1 MLLRRVRHYFNMI
14 EITLAIAIMGVGIT
28 SLMVL
33 LPVGLRSSQESISN
47 NYVPIIADYFY
58 SLIRTDLMFSRTKKT
73 IKLPGVDSG
82 EEDGS
87 GSSTTGV
94 TYYEYESLNNS
105 AIGDFEDKSKLGD
118 LINGSGSDTD
128 TILSI
133 KEDGK
138 IDNFTWLLDWI
149 GSDSDKELEIDA
161 VGDNKLSGVTNQPVN
176 IFYHDT
182 DAGDYVVVF
191 RSKSETGDGLT
202 YDIVDFAAEV
212 KLFKDD
218 SLKVGGGSSGF
229 SSDDVMRVYMHISW
243 PIELPLSKRQ
253 SRVYVWD
260 VARGVFE

>member
-1 MLLRRVRHYFNMI
+1 MLLKRVRHYFNMI

-33 LPVGLRSSQESISN
+33 LPVGLRNSQESISN

-58 SLIRTDLMFSRTKKT
+58 GLIRTDLMFRRTKKT

-87 GSSTTGV
+87 GSSTEGV
-94 TYYEYESLNNS
+94 TYYEYESLTS
-105 AIGDFEDKSKLGD
+105 SVIDDFEEKSKLD
-118 LINGSGSDTD
+118 ELLSGSGSDAN

-133 KEDGK
+133 DKDGK
-138 IDNFTWLLDWI
+138 IENFTWMFNWI
-149 GSDSDKELEIDA
+149 TSGSDNELEIDTD
-161 VGDNKLSGVTNQPVN
+161 GDNKLSGVTNQPVN

-182 DAGDYVVVF
+182 DTSDYVVVF

-202 YDIVDFAAEV
+202 YDMVDFAAEV

-218 SLKVGGGSSGF
+218 ALNINGVSK
-229 SSDDVMRVYMHISW
+229 SSDDLMRVYMHISW

>member
-33 LPVGLRSSQESISN
+33 LPVGLRNSQESISN

-87 GSSTTGV
+87 GSSTEGV
-94 TYYEYESLNNS
+94 TYYEYESLTS
-105 AIGDFEDKSKLGD
+105 SVIGDFEEKPDKG
-118 LINGSGSDTD
+118 LIEDSDSDAD

-133 KEDGK
+133 DSDGK
-138 IDNFTWLLDWI
+138 IS
-149 GSDSDKELEIDA
+149 GSNNWVWMRDSSNELEIDEIS
-161 VGDNKLSGVTNQPVN
+161 GENKVNDCTGQPVN
-176 IFYHDT
+176 IFYKNGDSS
-182 DAGDYVVVF
+182 DYVVVF

-202 YDIVDFAAEV
+202 YDMVDFAAEV

-218 SLKVGGGSSGF
+218 GLKINNDGSSF
-229 SSDDVMRVYMHISW
+229 SSDDLMRVYMHISW

>member
-33 LPVGLRSSQESISN
+33 LPVGLRNSQESISN

-87 GSSTTGV
+87 GSSTEGV
-94 TYYEYESLNNS
+94 TYYEYESLTS
-105 AIGDFEDKSKLGD
+105 SVIDDFEEKPDKG
-118 LINGSGSDTD
+118 LIEDSDSDAD

-133 KEDGK
+133 DSDGK
-138 IDNFTWLLDWI
+138 IS
-149 GSDSDKELEIDA
+149 GSNNWVWMRDSSNELEIDEIS
-161 VGDNKLSGVTNQPVN
+161 GENKVNDCTGQPVN
-176 IFYHDT
+176 IFYKNGDSS
-182 DAGDYVVVF
+182 DYVVVF

-202 YDIVDFAAEV
+202 YDMVDFAAEV

-218 SLKVGGGSSGF
+218 GLKINNDGSSF
-229 SSDDVMRVYMHISW
+229 SSDDLMRVYMHISW

>member
-33 LPVGLRSSQESISN
+33 LPVGLRNSQESISN

-58 SLIRTDLMFSRTKKT
+58 SLIRTDLMFSWTKKT

-87 GSSTTGV
+87 GSSTEGV
-94 TYYEYESLNNS
+94 TYYEYESLTS
-105 AIGDFEDKSKLGD
+105 SVIGDFEEKPDKG
-118 LINGSGSDTD
+118 LIEDSDSDAD

-133 KEDGK
+133 DSDGK
-138 IDNFTWLLDWI
+138 IS
-149 GSDSDKELEIDA
+149 GSNNWVWMRDSSNELEIDEIS
-161 VGDNKLSGVTNQPVN
+161 GENKVNDCTGQPVN
-176 IFYHDT
+176 IFYKNGDSS
-182 DAGDYVVVF
+182 DYVVVF

-202 YDIVDFAAEV
+202 YDMVDFAAEV

-218 SLKVGGGSSGF
+218 GLKINNDGSSF
-229 SSDDVMRVYMHISW
+229 SSDDLMRVYMHISW

>member
-87 GSSTTGV
+87 GSSTEGV
-94 TYYEYESLNNS
+94 TYYEYESLTS
-105 AIGDFEDKSKLGD
+105 SVIDDFEEKSKLD
-118 LINGSGSDTD
+118 ELLSGSGSDAN

-133 KEDGK
+133 DKDGK
-138 IDNFTWLLDWI
+138 IENFTWMFNWI
-149 GSDSDKELEIDA
+149 TSDSDNGLEIDTD
-161 VGDNKLSGVTNQPVN
+161 GDNKLSGVKNQPVN

-182 DAGDYVVVF
+182 DTSDYVVVF

-202 YDIVDFAAEV
+202 YDMVDFAAEV

-218 SLKVGGGSSGF
+218 SLNINGVSKG
-229 SSDDVMRVYMHISW
+229 SDDLMRVYMHISW

>member
-33 LPVGLRSSQESISN
+33 MPVGLRSSQESISN

-87 GSSTTGV
+87 GSSTEGV
-94 TYYEYESLNNS
+94 TYYEYESLTS
-105 AIGDFEDKSKLGD
+105 SVIDDFEEKPNKG
-118 LINGSGSDTD
+118 LIEDSDSDAD

-133 KEDGK
+133 DEDGK
-138 IDNFTWLLDWI
+138 IDNFTWMFDWI
-149 GSDSDKELEIDA
+149 TADSDNELEIDTD
-161 VGDNKLSGVTNQPVN
+161 GDNKLSGVKNQPVN

-182 DAGDYVVVF
+182 DTSDYVVVF

-202 YDIVDFAAEV
+202 YDMVDFAAEV

-218 SLKVGGGSSGF
+218 ALNINGVSK
-229 SSDDVMRVYMHISW
+229 SSDDLMRVYMHISW
-243 PIELPLSKRQ
+243 PIELPLNKRQ

>member
-33 LPVGLRSSQESISN
+33 LPVGLRNSQESISN

-58 SLIRTDLMFSRTKKT
+58 GLIR
-73 IKLPGVDSG
+73 
-82 EEDGS
+82 
-87 GSSTTGV
+87 
-94 TYYEYESLNNS
+94 
-105 AIGDFEDKSKLGD
+105 
-118 LINGSGSDTD
+118 

-133 KEDGK
+133 DEDGE
-138 IDNFTWLLDWI
+138 IENFTWMFDWI
-149 GSDSDKELEIDA
+149 TAGSDNELEIDTD
-161 VGDNKLSGVTNQPVN
+161 GDNKLSGVKNQPVN

-182 DAGDYVVVF
+182 DTSDYVVVF

-202 YDIVDFAAEV
+202 YDMVDFAAEV

-218 SLKVGGGSSGF
+218 ALNINGVSK
-229 SSDDVMRVYMHISW
+229 SSDDLMRVYMHISW

>member
-1 MLLRRVRHYFNMI
+1 MLLKRVRHYFNMI

-33 LPVGLRSSQESISN
+33 LPVGLRNSQESISN

-58 SLIRTDLMFSRTKKT
+58 GLIRTDLIFRRTTEK
-73 IKLPGVDSG
+73 IKLPGVSSG
-82 EEDGS
+82 EDES
-87 GSSTTGV
+87 GSSGSDGV
-94 TYYEYESLNNS
+94 SYYEYESLTS
-105 AIGDFEDKSKLGD
+105 SVIDDFEEKSKLD
-118 LINGSGSDTD
+118 ELLSGSGSDAN

-133 KEDGK
+133 DEDGE
-138 IDNFTWLLDWI
+138 IENFTWMFDWI
-149 GSDSDKELEIDA
+149 TAGSDNELEIDTD
-161 VGDNKLSGVTNQPVN
+161 GDNKLSGVKNQPVN

-182 DAGDYVVVF
+182 DTSDYVVVF
-191 RSKSETGDGLT
+191 RSKSETGDGLI
-202 YDIVDFAAEV
+202 YDMVDFAAEV

-218 SLKVGGGSSGF
+218 ALNINGVSK
-229 SSDDVMRVYMHISW
+229 SSDDLMRVYMHISW

>member
-1 MLLRRVRHYFNMI
+1 MLMKRLCRYFNMI

-33 LPVGLRSSQESISN
+33 LPVGLRSSQESVAN

-58 SLIRTDLMFSRTKKT
+58 GLIRTDLMFRREKKT
-73 IKLPGVDSG
+73 IELPGADSG
-82 EEDGS
+82 DEGSS

-118 LINGSGSDTD
+118 LINGSGSDAD

-133 KEDGK
+133 EEDGK

-149 GSDSDKELEIDA
+149 VSNPDNELKLDA
-161 VGDNKLSGVTNQPVN
+161 VGVNKLSEVTNQPVN

-182 DAGDYVVVF
+182 DASDYVVVF

-229 SSDDVMRVYMHISW
+229 SSDDMMRVYMHISW

-253 SRVYVWD
+253 SRVYAWD

>member
-33 LPVGLRSSQESISN
+33 LPVGLRNSQESISN

-73 IKLPGVDSG
+73 IKLPGVDSE

-87 GSSTTGV
+87 GSSTEGV
-94 TYYEYESLNNS
+94 TYYEYESLTS
-105 AIGDFEDKSKLGD
+105 SVIGDFEEKPDKG
-118 LINGSGSDTD
+118 LIEDSDSDAD

-133 KEDGK
+133 DSDGK
-138 IDNFTWLLDWI
+138 IS
-149 GSDSDKELEIDA
+149 GSNNWVWMRDSSNELEIDEIS
-161 VGDNKLSGVTNQPVN
+161 GENKVNDCTGQPVN
-176 IFYHDT
+176 IFYKNGDSS
-182 DAGDYVVVF
+182 DYVVVF

-202 YDIVDFAAEV
+202 YDMVDFAAEV

-218 SLKVGGGSSGF
+218 GLKINNDGSSF
-229 SSDDVMRVYMHISW
+229 SSDDLMRVYMHISW

>member
-1 MLLRRVRHYFNMI
+1 MLLKRVRHYFNMI

-33 LPVGLRSSQESISN
+33 LPVGLRNSQESISN

-58 SLIRTDLMFSRTKKT
+58 GLIRTDLMFSRTKKT
-73 IKLPGVDSG
+73 IKLPRVDSG

-87 GSSTTGV
+87 GSSTEGV
-94 TYYEYESLNNS
+94 TYYEYESLTS
-105 AIGDFEDKSKLGD
+105 SVIGDFEKKPDKG
-118 LINGSGSDTD
+118 LIEDSDSDAD

-133 KEDGK
+133 DSDGK
-138 IDNFTWLLDWI
+138 IS
-149 GSDSDKELEIDA
+149 GSNNWVWMRDSSNELEIDEIS
-161 VGDNKLSGVTNQPVN
+161 GENKVNDCTGQPVN
-176 IFYHDT
+176 IFYKNGDSS
-182 DAGDYVVVF
+182 DYVVVF

-202 YDIVDFAAEV
+202 YDMVDFAAEV

-218 SLKVGGGSSGF
+218 GLKINNDGSSF
-229 SSDDVMRVYMHISW
+229 SSDDLMRVYMHISW

>member
-87 GSSTTGV
+87 GSSTEGV
-94 TYYEYESLNNS
+94 TYYEYESLTSSVIN
-105 AIGDFEDKSKLGD
+105 DFEDESKLDG
-118 LINGSGSDTD
+118 LIDGSESDAD

-133 KEDGK
+133 DEV
-138 IDNFTWLLDWI
+138 
-149 GSDSDKELEIDA
+149 SDSSSSTWERMRDSSNELEIDEIS
-161 VGDNKLSGVTNQPVN
+161 GENKVNNCTGQPVN
-176 IFYHDT
+176 IFYKNGDSS
-182 DAGDYVVVF
+182 DYVVVF

-202 YDIVDFAAEV
+202 YDMVDFAAEV

-218 SLKVGGGSSGF
+218 GLKIDNNTDSSF
-229 SSDDVMRVYMHISW
+229 SSDDLMRVYMHISW

>member
-1 MLLRRVRHYFNMI
+1 MLLKRVRHYFNMI

-33 LPVGLRSSQESISN
+33 LPVGLRNSQESISN

-87 GSSTTGV
+87 GSSTEGV
-94 TYYEYESLNNS
+94 TYYEYESLTS
-105 AIGDFEDKSKLGD
+105 SVIDDFEEKPDKG
-118 LINGSGSDTD
+118 LIEDSDSDAD

-133 KEDGK
+133 DSDGK
-138 IDNFTWLLDWI
+138 IS
-149 GSDSDKELEIDA
+149 GSNNWVWMRDSSNELEIDEIS
-161 VGDNKLSGVTNQPVN
+161 GENKVNDCTGQPVN
-176 IFYHDT
+176 IFYKNGDSS
-182 DAGDYVVVF
+182 DYVVVF

-202 YDIVDFAAEV
+202 YDMVDFAAEV

-218 SLKVGGGSSGF
+218 GLKINNDGSSF
-229 SSDDVMRVYMHISW
+229 SSDDLMRVYMHISW

>member
-33 LPVGLRSSQESISN
+33 LPVGLRNSQESISN

-87 GSSTTGV
+87 GSSTEGV
-94 TYYEYESLNNS
+94 TYYEYESLTS
-105 AIGDFEDKSKLGD
+105 SVIGDFEEKPDKG
-118 LINGSGSDTD
+118 LIEDSDSDAD

-133 KEDGK
+133 DSDGK
-138 IDNFTWLLDWI
+138 IS
-149 GSDSDKELEIDA
+149 GSNNWVWMRDSSNELEIDEIS
-161 VGDNKLSGVTNQPVN
+161 GENKVNDCTGQPVN
-176 IFYHDT
+176 IFYKNGDSS
-182 DAGDYVVVF
+182 DYVVVF
-191 RSKSETGDGLT
+191 RSKSEAGDGLT
-202 YDIVDFAAEV
+202 YDMVDFAAEV

-218 SLKVGGGSSGF
+218 GLKINNDGSSF
-229 SSDDVMRVYMHISW
+229 SSDDLMRVYMHISW

>member
-1 MLLRRVRHYFNMI
+1 MKRIRHYFNMI

-87 GSSTTGV
+87 GSSTEGV
-94 TYYEYESLNNS
+94 TYYEYESLTS
-105 AIGDFEDKSKLGD
+105 SVIDDFEEKSKLD
-118 LINGSGSDTD
+118 ELLSGSGSDAD

-149 GSDSDKELEIDA
+149 VSNPDNELKLDA
-161 VGDNKLSGVTNQPVN
+161 VGVNKLSNEKNQPVN

-182 DAGDYVVVF
+182 DASDYVVVF

-202 YDIVDFAAEV
+202 YDMVDFAAEV

-218 SLKVGGGSSGF
+218 SLNINGVSK
-229 SSDDVMRVYMHISW
+229 SSDDLMRVYMHISW

-253 SRVYVWD
+253 SRVYVWG

>member
-1 MLLRRVRHYFNMI
+1 MLMKRIRHYFNMI

-87 GSSTTGV
+87 GSSTEGV
-94 TYYEYESLNNS
+94 TYYEYESLTS
-105 AIGDFEDKSKLGD
+105 SVIDDFEEKSKLD
-118 LINGSGSDTD
+118 ELLSGSGSDAD

-149 GSDSDKELEIDA
+149 VSNPDNELKLDA
-161 VGDNKLSGVTNQPVN
+161 VGVNKLSNEKNQPVN

-182 DAGDYVVVF
+182 DASDYVVVF

-202 YDIVDFAAEV
+202 YDMVDFAAEV

-218 SLKVGGGSSGF
+218 SLNINGVSK
-229 SSDDVMRVYMHISW
+229 SSDDLMRVYMHISW

-253 SRVYVWD
+253 SRVYVWG

>member
-33 LPVGLRSSQESISN
+33 LPVGLRNSQESISN

-58 SLIRTDLMFSRTKKT
+58 GLIRTDLMFSRTKKT

-87 GSSTTGV
+87 GSSTEGV
-94 TYYEYESLNNS
+94 TYYEYESLTS
-105 AIGDFEDKSKLGD
+105 SVIGDFEEKPDKG
-118 LINGSGSDTD
+118 LIEDSDSDAD

-133 KEDGK
+133 DEV
-138 IDNFTWLLDWI
+138 
-149 GSDSDKELEIDA
+149 SDSSSSTWKWMRDSSNELEIDEIS
-161 VGDNKLSGVTNQPVN
+161 GENKVNDCTGQPVN
-176 IFYHDT
+176 IFYKNGDSS
-182 DAGDYVVVF
+182 DYVVVF

-202 YDIVDFAAEV
+202 YDMVDFAAEV

-218 SLKVGGGSSGF
+218 GLKINNDDSSF
-229 SSDDVMRVYMHISW
+229 SSDDLMRVYMHISW

>member
-33 LPVGLRSSQESISN
+33 LPVGLRNSQESISN
-47 NYVPIIADYFY
+47 NYVPIIADYSY

-87 GSSTTGV
+87 GSSTEGV
-94 TYYEYESLNNS
+94 TYYEYESLTS
-105 AIGDFEDKSKLGD
+105 SVIGDFEEKPDKG
-118 LINGSGSDTD
+118 LIEDSDSDAD

-133 KEDGK
+133 DEV
-138 IDNFTWLLDWI
+138 
-149 GSDSDKELEIDA
+149 SDSSSSTWKWMRDSSNELEIDEIS
-161 VGDNKLSGVTNQPVN
+161 GENKVNDCTGQPVY
-176 IFYHDT
+176 IFYKNGDSS
-182 DAGDYVVVF
+182 DYVVDF

-202 YDIVDFAAEV
+202 YDMVDFAAEV

-218 SLKVGGGSSGF
+218 GLKINNDDSSF
-229 SSDDVMRVYMHISW
+229 SSDDLMRVYMHISW

>member
-33 LPVGLRSSQESISN
+33 LPVGLRNSQESISN

-87 GSSTTGV
+87 GSSTEGV
-94 TYYEYESLNNS
+94 TYYEYESLTS
-105 AIGDFEDKSKLGD
+105 SVIGDFEEKPDKG
-118 LINGSGSDTD
+118 LIEDSDSDAD

-133 KEDGK
+133 DEV
-138 IDNFTWLLDWI
+138 
-149 GSDSDKELEIDA
+149 SDSSSSTWKWMRDSSNELEIDEIS
-161 VGDNKLSGVTNQPVN
+161 GENKVNDCTGQPVN
-176 IFYHDT
+176 IFYKNGDSS
-182 DAGDYVVVF
+182 DYVVVF

-202 YDIVDFAAEV
+202 YDMVDFAAEV

-218 SLKVGGGSSGF
+218 GLKINNDDSSF
-229 SSDDVMRVYMHISW
+229 SSDDLMRVYMHISW

>member
-1 MLLRRVRHYFNMI
+1 MLLKRVRHYFNMI

-58 SLIRTDLMFSRTKKT
+58 GLIRTDLIFRRTTEK
-73 IKLPGVDSG
+73 IKLPGVSSG
-82 EEDGS
+82 EDES
-87 GSSTTGV
+87 GSSGSDGV
-94 TYYEYESLNNS
+94 SYYEYESLTSSVIN
-105 AIGDFEDKSKLGD
+105 DFEDKSEDG
-118 LINGSGSDTD
+118 LIDGSESDAD

-133 KEDGK
+133 DEDGEIK
-138 IDNFTWLLDWI
+138 NFTWMFDWI
-149 GSDSDKELEIDA
+149 TAGSDNELEIDTA
-161 VGDNKLSGVTNQPVN
+161 GDNKLSGVKNQPVN

-182 DAGDYVVVF
+182 DTSDYVVVF

-202 YDIVDFAAEV
+202 YDMVDFAAEV

-218 SLKVGGGSSGF
+218 ALNINGVSK
-229 SSDDVMRVYMHISW
+229 SSDDLMRVYMHISW

>member
-1 MLLRRVRHYFNMI
+1 MLLKRVRHYFNMI

-87 GSSTTGV
+87 GSSTEGV
-94 TYYEYESLNNS
+94 TYYEYESLTS
-105 AIGDFEDKSKLGD
+105 SVIDDFEEKSKLD
-118 LINGSGSDTD
+118 ELLSGSGSDAD

-149 GSDSDKELEIDA
+149 VSNPDNELKLDA
-161 VGDNKLSGVTNQPVN
+161 VGVNKLSNEKNQPVN

-182 DAGDYVVVF
+182 DASDYVVVF

-202 YDIVDFAAEV
+202 YDMVDFAAEV

-218 SLKVGGGSSGF
+218 SLNINGVSK
-229 SSDDVMRVYMHISW
+229 SSDDLMRVYMHISW

>member
-1 MLLRRVRHYFNMI
+1 MLLKRVRHYFNMI

-87 GSSTTGV
+87 GSSTEGV
-94 TYYEYESLNNS
+94 TYYEYESLTS
-105 AIGDFEDKSKLGD
+105 SVIDDFEEKPDKG
-118 LINGSGSDTD
+118 LIEDSDSDAD

-133 KEDGK
+133 DSDGK
-138 IDNFTWLLDWI
+138 IS
-149 GSDSDKELEIDA
+149 GSNNWVWMRDSSNELEIDEIS
-161 VGDNKLSGVTNQPVN
+161 GENKVNVCTGQPVN
-176 IFYHDT
+176 IFYKNGDSS
-182 DAGDYVVVF
+182 DYVVVF

-202 YDIVDFAAEV
+202 YDMVDFAAEV

-218 SLKVGGGSSGF
+218 GLKIDNNTDSSF
-229 SSDDVMRVYMHISW
+229 ISDDLMRVYMHISW